1 MSGGEGKVRDREVRV
16 GGGGVTVGDGG
27 VVVADRGVNRGRVT
41 AE

>member
-1 MSGGEGKVRDREVRV
+1 MRDREVRV